1 MRRIKEFYWRRGLK
15 NAAASKCLLKNAAPK
30 VTVLTGDMDHIA
42 LVKEHFSAV
51 DFVYFENMKRP
62 KGEVTK
68 TFYLYRDDFNFK
80 GEPKRFIPEP
90 GDNHLL
96 LNLEK
101 NPANLT
107 WYWYTR
113 SYDIRVDLCGTYD
126 NADLSI
132 ANSNVSLKEQL
143 EMLKNMLKV
152 MTTNE

>member
-68 TFYLYRDDFNFK
+68 TFYLYRDDFNFN

-107 WYWYTR
+107 WYWYAR

>member
-101 NPANLT
+101 NSANLT
-107 WYWYTR
+107 WYWYAR

>member
-107 WYWYTR
+107 WYWYAR
-113 SYDIRVDLCGTYD
+113 SYDIMVDLCGTYD

-132 ANSNVSLKEQL
+132 ANSNVSL
-143 EMLKNMLKV
+143 N
-152 MTTNE
+152 

>member
-1 MRRIKEFYWRRGLK
+1 
-15 NAAASKCLLKNAAPK
+15 
-30 VTVLTGDMDHIA
+30 
-42 LVKEHFSAV
+42 
-51 DFVYFENMKRP
+51 
-62 KGEVTK
+62 
-68 TFYLYRDDFNFK
+68 LYRDDFNFK

-107 WYWYTR
+107 WYWYAR

-132 ANSNVSLKEQL
+132 ANSNVSLNEQL

>member
-30 VTVLTGDMDHIA
+30 VTVLTRDMDHIA
-42 LVKEHFSAV
+42 LVKEHFSTV

-96 LNLEK
+96 LNLEQ

-107 WYWYTR
+107 WYWYAR
-113 SYDIRVDLCGTYD
+113 SSDIRVDLCGTYD

-132 ANSNVSLKEQL
+132 ANPNVSLKEQL